1 MYAIKRNLKI
11 YVCTC
16 VMADQL
22 YAEGNGAYF
31 DFIRNM
37 VNLSRIFHIQF
48 SSEFVIG
55 GY

>member
-37 VNLSRIFHIQF
+37 VNLSRINFFTSNSAQNL
-48 SSEFVIG
+48 S
-55 GY
+55 